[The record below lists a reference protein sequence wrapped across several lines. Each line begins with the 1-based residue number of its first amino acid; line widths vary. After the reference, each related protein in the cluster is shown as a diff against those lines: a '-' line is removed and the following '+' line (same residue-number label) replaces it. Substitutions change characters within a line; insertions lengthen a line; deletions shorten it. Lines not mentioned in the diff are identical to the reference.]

1 MMISKNVQISE
12 LNWERIAVRDGK
24 NNIIIGDIDFQMQVL
39 RKKSIFSI
47 DQTIEQGQRKKW

>member
-47 DQTIEQGQRKKW
+47 DQTIEQGQRKK